1 MRVLIP
7 LRRQGYD
14 MNIIRQAIETQA
26 QRESDRRLQKA
37 LKKDPRATTLFTK
50 VRTMREV
57 ESLLKFGW
65 RLVAQDSS
73 HHTFL
78 GTGVSSSTFLLA
90 HTNPTLLGV
99 PL

>member
-1 MRVLIP
+1 
-7 LRRQGYD
+7 
-14 MNIIRQAIETQA
+14 MNVFKQAAEAQA
-26 QRESDRRLQKA
+26 KRESDKRLQRA

-57 ESLLKFGW
+57 KSLLKFGW

-73 HHTFL
+73 HHTFI

-90 HTNPTLLGV
+90 HANPTLQGV
-99 PL
+99 SL

>member
-1 MRVLIP
+1 MVPTLKARVK
-7 LRRQGYD
+7 
-14 MNIIRQAIETQA
+14 MTIRLWRETFG
-26 QRESDRRLQKA
+26 DRRLQRA
-37 LKKDPRATTLFTK
+37 LKKDPLATTLFTK

-73 HHTFL
+73 HHTFI

-90 HTNPTLLGV
+90 HANPTLQGV
-99 PL
+99 SL